1 MQRFGPAI
9 RSAIR
14 ERYTYRIKPV
24 KAALALLRLMR
35 NSQDTRQV
43 FLLTEALRGRST
55 RVMFQRFAA
64 SRVGAKVLAEQR
76 SLLAALTDRDHL
88 AALPEGTLGRRYLAF
103 MAEEQLSAEGLVELG
118 RQNVASLQPQ
128 EDVRLYAG
136 RMRDMHDLY
145 HVLTGYGRDEV
156 GELCVLAFSYPQ
168 QNIRSFRLISVM
180 GMFNIMRRLRRAGEE
195 TRGVVAAIREAARHG
210 RAAAWLPGEDLEAML
225 GEDLEVL
232 RTRLN
237 IAAPRH
243 YQDFPTPPLLPK
255 RPGPN
260 RQPRLNS
267 RGPGPRGASGSRAA
281 PRPLMSLAWQGA
293 ARQLTP

>member
-1 MQRFGPAI
+1 MRGKELAMQRFGPAI

-24 KAALALLRLMR
+24 KAALALVRLMR

-118 RQNVASLQPQ
+118 RQNVASLQPR

-168 QNIRSFRLISVM
+168 QKIRSFRLISVM

-195 TRGVVAAIREAARHG
+195 TRGVVAAIREAARYG

-232 RTRLN
+232 RIRLN

-243 YQDFPTPPLLPK
+243 YQDFI
-255 RPGPN
+255 
-260 RQPRLNS
+260 
-267 RGPGPRGASGSRAA
+267 ASRAA
-281 PRPLMSLAWQGA
+281 RFFARPHATPFTQTPRPQPTAPS
-293 ARQLTP
+293 

>member
-195 TRGVVAAIREAARHG
+195 TRGVVAAIREA
-210 RAAAWLPGEDLEAML
+210 GEDLEAML
-225 GEDLEVL
+225 GKDLEVL

-243 YQDFPTPPLLPK
+243 YQDFI
-255 RPGPN
+255 
-260 RQPRLNS
+260 
-267 RGPGPRGASGSRAA
+267 ASRAA
-281 PRPLMSLAWQGA
+281 RFFARPHATPFTQTPRPQPTAPS
-293 ARQLTP
+293 